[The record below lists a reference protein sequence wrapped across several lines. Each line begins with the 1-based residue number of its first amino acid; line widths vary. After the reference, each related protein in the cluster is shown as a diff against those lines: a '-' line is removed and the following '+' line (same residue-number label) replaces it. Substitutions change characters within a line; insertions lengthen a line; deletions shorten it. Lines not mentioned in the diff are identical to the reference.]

1 MNELK
6 NAFVLK
12 GLTIKQKAVVWWFSI
27 SLCLLCSTEDAP
39 LWFLLL
45 EVASL
50 ALSAHF
56 LKKIP
61 IPDYFKEDE
70 E

>member
-1 MNELK
+1 MKELK
-6 NAFVLK
+6 DAFVLK
-12 GLTIKQKAVVWWFSI
+12 GLTKKQKAVVWWFSI

-39 LWFLLL
+39 IWFYLI
-45 EVASL
+45 EMESFA
-50 ALSAHF
+50 ASAHL

>member
-1 MNELK
+1 MKELLD
-6 NAFVLK
+6 AFVLK
-12 GLTIKQKAVVWWFSI
+12 GLTKKQKAVVWWFSI

-39 LWFLLL
+39 VWFYLV
-45 EVASL
+45 EMASL
-50 ALSAHF
+50 AASARL

-70 E
+70 